1 MLAQAA
7 VLLLCL
13 LWGLLCLR
21 FYVLI
26 SKENVGQ
33 RRIVAIA
40 AGLGAGLLYV
50 IGTYIAALLGP
61 QGEGTQP
68 PPVEQEVR
76 EAGEIRL
83 KLR

>member
-33 RRIVAIA
+33 RRVVAIA
-40 AGLGAGLLYV
+40 GGLGAGLLYV
-50 IGTYIAALLGP
+50 IGTYIAGLLKP
-61 QGEGTQP
+61 AEAGTQP
-68 PPVEQEVR
+68 PPAVQEIR
-76 EAGEIRL
+76 DAGEIRL
-83 KLR
+83 KVK

>member
-61 QGEGTQP
+61 QETASP
-68 PPVEQEVR
+68 PPAEQEIR